1 MMRVVNVG
9 VMQTAIL
16 TASAK
21 ALHAISEVD
30 CKQNTAGYD
39 SKNMVGW
46 QQQSIW
52 VVLFLNVPYATI

>member
-1 MMRVVNVG
+1 MRVVDVG
-9 VMQTAIL
+9 TMQTAIL

-30 CKQNTAGYD
+30 CKQNTAGYN
-39 SKNMVGW
+39 SKNMVGC

-52 VVLFLNVPYATI
+52 VVLFLK